1 MTSTEPLLA
10 SAYHF
15 LGNKKEAKSIL
26 QVGIFQ
32 HTVVLINLLSIYL
45 GLCLENKDAF
55 EETARKSYA
64 MIEAFNLTKLH
75 PGIILPLYFT
85 IAQGYMKLGNSE
97 KALELL
103 EGYTQLATSN
113 IYPLS
118 LHGDEYFDLL
128 DGWLENTLTMGSDM
142 PRNEMTIK
150 KSAVE
155 AIINCKTFEPLKDDV
170 HFRNIIKR
178 LKTLEENG

>member
-1 MTSTEPLLA
+1 M
-10 SAYHF
+10 
-15 LGNKKEAKSIL
+15 
-26 QVGIFQ
+26 
-32 HTVVLINLLSIYL
+32 LINLLSIYL
-45 GLCLENKDAF
+45 GLCLERKEVF

-64 MIEAFNLTKLH
+64 IIEAFDLEKLH

-85 IAQGYMKLGNSE
+85 LAQGYMKLENSE

-103 EGYTQLATSN
+103 ERYTQLATSN
-113 IYPLS
+113 IYPLN

-170 HFRNIIKR
+170 HFQNIIKR

>member
-1 MTSTEPLLA
+1 
-10 SAYHF
+10 
-15 LGNKKEAKSIL
+15 
-26 QVGIFQ
+26 
-32 HTVVLINLLSIYL
+32 
-45 GLCLENKDAF
+45 
-55 EETARKSYA
+55 
-64 MIEAFNLTKLH
+64 
-75 PGIILPLYFT
+75 
-85 IAQGYMKLGNSE
+85 MKLGNSE

>member
-1 MTSTEPLLA
+1 ML
-10 SAYHF
+10 
-15 LGNKKEAKSIL
+15 N
-26 QVGIFQ
+26 
-32 HTVVLINLLSIYL
+32 NLLSIYL
-45 GLCLENKDAF
+45 GLCLERKEVF

-64 MIEAFNLTKLH
+64 IIEAFDLEKLH

-85 IAQGYMKLGNSE
+85 LAQGYMKLGNSE

-103 EGYTQLATSN
+103 ERYTKLATSN

-118 LHGDEYFDLL
+118 FHGNEYFDLL

-155 AIINCKTFEPLKDDV
+155 SIINCKTFEPLRDDV
-170 HFRNIIKR
+170 HFQNIIKR
-178 LKTLEENG
+178 LKTLEEND